1 MSHPVTARYR
11 AADGG
16 EHEVVVERTPEGRWR
31 VLDVADT
38 DVAIV
43 ETLTG
48 HDDRH
53 AQAEALAR
61 DYAAEQQ
68 AFHIGLRDDPLPSP
82 PHEPGQEQRCAA

>member
-31 VLDVADT
+31 VLDVADA

-68 AFHIGLRDDPLPSP
+68 AFQVGLRDDPLPSSP
-82 PHEPGQEQRCAA
+82 REPIGERRCAA